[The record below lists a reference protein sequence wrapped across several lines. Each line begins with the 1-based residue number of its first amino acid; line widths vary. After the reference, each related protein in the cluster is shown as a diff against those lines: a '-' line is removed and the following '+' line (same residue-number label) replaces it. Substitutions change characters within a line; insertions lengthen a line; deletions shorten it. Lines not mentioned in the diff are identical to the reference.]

1 MNENADVGHFK
12 PYCYVI
18 ALVLFYVPIKKEE
31 GKKLGLL
38 HFSCLLTNQKLL
50 NIYMKRTHILRYA
63 FFCDTTDSSRW
74 LVLYIL
80 CNSSQRLKP

>member
-31 GKKLGLL
+31 GKRLVLL

-50 NIYMKRTHILRYA
+50 NIYMKRTHSSSATLPTRRAGWCYTSYA
-63 FFCDTTDSSRW
+63 TRPKD
-74 LVLYIL
+74 
-80 CNSSQRLKP
+80 